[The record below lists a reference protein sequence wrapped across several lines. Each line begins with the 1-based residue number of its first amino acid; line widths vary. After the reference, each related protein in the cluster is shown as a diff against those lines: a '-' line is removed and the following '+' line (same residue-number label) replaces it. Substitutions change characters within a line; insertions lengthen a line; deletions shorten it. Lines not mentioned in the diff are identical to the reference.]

1 MEHLPPWLRNLPLPA
16 RPPGR
21 EPPPAGDAAEADIP
35 EWLRELRSDVA
46 DQPAAPDS
54 AVPEWLRPSDTPAEP
69 PTAREAPTGATAWLS
84 SLGAGQPPAGPP
96 APAEPPAA
104 PPAPGAEQGDET
116 TTTSRVKLPEGATDW
131 LRSIGHDPDALSEPI
146 SGPLS
151 ETLDEEGG
159 VPEWLRDLTADE
171 VAAGLAADSAA
182 PPEPVEP
189 FAEAESPDWLR
200 DIIAADAELQA
211 RRPEPAA
218 APEPDNVDVP
228 AWLRE
233 IAPESPAPSS
243 PTVSPTEEVPA
254 WLREAEPPATGAAE
268 EVPAWLR
275 EPEPPATGGAEVPA
289 WLREAEP
296 PTGGAEEVPAWLREA
311 EPPAAGAAAE
321 EVPAWLRE
329 AAEPPAEVPPLATEP
344 AEAAA
349 PAGGEEMPG
358 WLQEAFA
365 EREVLPDEPRVPAGD
380 VPPWLIEHPPPPVP
394 PAPSSDLPPWLS
406 AEAPEASGT
415 PPAAGGEP
423 GLPSW
428 LQGLPEEPLAAV
440 PPPVEQQAPPPARR
454 PAADEGD
461 SSGFLK
467 GAELPSWLRVP
478 EPEVPEAT
486 VEGEQLDWLRRLG
499 GSEAEERELAAP
511 VAAVALRQRAGV
523 SRTPEQ
529 LEAVRL
535 LQQLAEAPYPA
546 PAAPSVPTRRTRLER
561 IGLDRI
567 LYGLLALALLIA
579 LLVPQLTAPFQGPAP
594 SAAGATEL
602 GALLDSLGPED
613 VVLVAYEWAAQRSSE
628 LRPLEAAVTRRLIAN
643 QTKLILVSTD
653 LQGTLLS
660 FDLIEPLRAAG
671 YNNENGVP
679 FGGRDYVLLGYRPG
693 GELALRRIAQDL
705 RGELTSDFDGQDAS
719 QGLVANNPDGTP
731 RISGI
736 QDLKLILVLADQPQ
750 DVQVWME
757 QVHRQVRDQVPIA
770 FLLPQ
775 EAQPL
780 AQPYL
785 RLPNV
790 YALAGQRGA
799 LALLASDVTADQ
811 ATLARS
817 TGQLGFAVIVFVALL
832 LIGAIVSLLT
842 RGSGAGG
849 GEA

>member
-21 EPPPAGDAAEADIP
+21 EPPPAGDAAEAAIP
-35 EWLRELRSDVA
+35 EWLRDLRSEIA
-46 DQPAAPDS
+46 DQPVAPDS
-54 AVPEWLRPSDTPAEP
+54 AVPEWLRTGDMPAEP
-69 PTAREAPTGATAWLS
+69 PASREAPTGATTWLS
-84 SLGAGQPPAGPP
+84 SLGAGQPAAEQPS
-96 APAEPPAA
+96 PAEPPAA
-104 PPAPGAEQGDET
+104 GAEQGDKT
-116 TTTSRVKLPEGATDW
+116 TSTSRVKMPEGATDW
-131 LRSIGHDPDALSEPI
+131 LLSIGHDPDARSEPI

-151 ETLDEEGG
+151 AALDEEGG
-159 VPEWLRDLTADE
+159 VPEWLRALTADE

-182 PPEPVEP
+182 PSEPAEP
-189 FAEAESPDWLR
+189 PAEAEGPDWLR

-218 APEPDNVDVP
+218 ASEPAGVDVP

-233 IAPESPAPSS
+233 IAPESPEPSS
-243 PTVSPTEEVPA
+243 PAVSPTEEMPA
-254 WLREAEPPATGAAE
+254 WLREAETPAAGAAE
-268 EVPAWLR
+268 Q
-275 EPEPPATGGAEVPA
+275 PPAGAAAEEMPA
-289 WLREAEP
+289 WLREAEVP
-296 PTGGAEEVPAWLREA
+296 PAAGGAEEVPAWLREA
-311 EPPAAGAAAE
+311 EPP
-321 EVPAWLRE
+321 PRE
-329 AAEPPAEVPPLATEP
+329 AGP
-344 AEAAA
+344 AEAAT

-394 PAPSSDLPPWLS
+394 PAPTSDLPPWLS
-406 AEAPEASGT
+406 AETPEAPGT
-415 PPAAGGEP
+415 PPAGGGEP

-440 PPPVEQQAPPPARR
+440 PPPVEQQAPPSTRR

-478 EPEVPEAT
+478 EPETPEAT
-486 VEGEQLDWLRRLG
+486 AEGEQLDWLRRLG
-499 GSEAEERELAAP
+499 GPEAEERELAAP
-511 VAAVALRQRAGV
+511 VAGVALRQRAGV

-535 LQQLAEAPYPA
+535 LQQLADAPYPA
-546 PAAPSVPTRRTRLER
+546 PAAPSVPARRTRLER

-567 LYGLLALALLIA
+567 LYALLALALLIG
-579 LLVPQLTAPFQGPAP
+579 LLVPQLTAPFQGAAP
-594 SAAGATEL
+594 TAAGATEL

-693 GELALRRIAQDL
+693 GELALRRMAQDL

-832 LIGAIVSLLT
+832 LIGAIISLLT
-842 RGSGAGG
+842 RRGGAGG
-849 GEA
+849 GDA

>member
-151 ETLDEEGG
+151 EALDEEGG

-182 PPEPVEP
+182 PPEPAEP

-233 IAPESPAPSS
+233 A
-243 PTVSPTEEVPA
+243 
-254 WLREAEPPATGAAE
+254 
-268 EVPAWLR
+268 
-275 EPEPPATGGAEVPA
+275 
-289 WLREAEP
+289 
-296 PTGGAEEVPAWLREA
+296 A

-811 ATLARS
+811 ATLARDVTADQATLARS

>member
-151 ETLDEEGG
+151 EALDEEGG

-182 PPEPVEP
+182 PPEPAEP

-233 IAPESPAPSS
+233 A
-243 PTVSPTEEVPA
+243 
-254 WLREAEPPATGAAE
+254 
-268 EVPAWLR
+268 
-275 EPEPPATGGAEVPA
+275 
-289 WLREAEP
+289 
-296 PTGGAEEVPAWLREA
+296 A